1 MITTRWTK
9 GDMLEKL
16 DENMIFIYSSKSK
29 ETLNKQLQIISKKET
44 NINPRIE
51 NYNY

>member
-1 MITTRWTK
+1 MITARWTK
-9 GDMLEKL
+9 GDMLEEL
-16 DENMIFIYSSKSK
+16 DENMIFIYSFKLK
-29 ETLNKQLQIISKKET
+29 EILHEQLQIIFKKET

>member
-16 DENMIFIYSSKSK
+16 DENMIFISQRFDQKSL
-29 ETLNKQLQIISKKET
+29 LNTSDES
-44 NINPRIE
+44 
-51 NYNY
+51 YG